1 MLADPVLRL
10 GVQDTCAVARLLLD
24 QAAAGNLEAQARL
37 GQVLLDGH
45 GIARDPVLALRWF
58 RIAAARGHLAALNMV
73 GRCLELG
80 WGCAP
85 DLPGAARHYRAAGER
100 GLDWGQY
107 NYANLLSQGRGVAR
121 DMPQA
126 LAWYQRAADAGHA
139 KAMNLVGRFHEEG
152 WVSEADAQL
161 AFSWFQRSALA
172 GDFRGQCSYAAMLV
186 RRGNPEEAA
195 KWVMRA
201 TRTATP
207 AFLRTIREAVASLP
221 AALFAPVIDAI
232 DHRLACGSVPVGAG
246 ETG

>member
-10 GVQDTCAVARLLLD
+10 GVQGSTAVARLLLD

-37 GQVLLDGH
+37 GQALLDGH
-45 GIARDPVLALRWF
+45 GIERDAQLALRWF
-58 RIAAARGHLAALNMV
+58 RIAAGRGHVAALNMV

-85 DLPGAARHYRAAGER
+85 DLPAAAGHYRAAAER

-107 NYANLLSQGRGVAR
+107 NYANLLSRGLGVVR
-121 DMPQA
+121 DMPEA
-126 LAWYQRAADAGHA
+126 LTWYQRAADTGHA

-152 WVSEADAQL
+152 WVAPVNLEL
-161 AFSWFQRSALA
+161 AFEWFQRSALA

-186 RRGNPEEAA
+186 RRGELEEAA

-207 AFLRTIREAVASLP
+207 AFLQTIREAVLP
-221 AALFAPVIDAI
+221 LPPALFAPVIEAI
-232 DHRLACGSVPVGAG
+232 DQRLG
-246 ETG
+246 

>member
-10 GVQDTCAVARLLLD
+10 GVQGPSAVARLLLD
-24 QAAAGNLEAQARL
+24 QAAVGSLEAQARL
-37 GQVLLDGH
+37 GQALLDGH
-45 GIARDPVLALRWF
+45 GIERDAVLALRWF
-58 RIAAARGHLAALNMV
+58 RIAAGRGHLAALNMV

-80 WGCAP
+80 WGCTP
-85 DLPGAARHYRAAGER
+85 DLPAAARHYRAAAER

-139 KAMNLVGRFHEEG
+139 KAMNLVGRFYEEG
-152 WVSEADAQL
+152 WVGEVDANL
-161 AFSWFQRSALA
+161 AFAWFQRSALA

-186 RRGNPEEAA
+186 RRGCFDEAA

-207 AFLRTIREAVASLP
+207 AFLHTIREAVSALP
-221 AALFAPVIDAI
+221 PVSFGPVIEAI
-232 DHRLACGSVPVGAG
+232 DRRLA
-246 ETG
+246 

>member
-10 GVQDTCAVARLLLD
+10 GVQDRTAVARLLLD
-24 QAAAGNLEAQARL
+24 QAATGNPEAQAHL
-37 GQVLLDGH
+37 GQALLDGH
-45 GIARDPVLALRWF
+45 GIERDAALALSWF
-58 RIAAARGHLAALNMV
+58 RIAAGRGHLVALNMV

-85 DLPGAARHYRAAGER
+85 DLPGAAAHYHAAALR

-121 DMPQA
+121 DMAAA
-126 LAWYQRAADAGHA
+126 LAWYQRAADSGHA

-152 WVSEADAQL
+152 WGIPVNAAL
-161 AFSWFQRSALA
+161 AFGWFQRSALA

-186 RRGNPEEAA
+186 RHGNLDEAA
-195 KWVMRA
+195 HWVMRA

-207 AFLRTIREAVASLP
+207 AFLAKIREAVAALP
-221 AALFAPVIDAI
+221 SAVFAPVIQAI
-232 DHRLACGSVPVGAG
+232 DQRLATLTP
-246 ETG
+246 